1 MSPFPPLA
9 FIVLMAFVAL
19 AVVMAR
25 ISTCLRPAPKAEL
38 HGLGDTQLGIAVEL
52 ARDQPDFDQ
61 MVGLPAAGPGSTS
74 ISTRSWL
81 RRQQFLDFL
90 FIALYVALFWLL
102 GGVEKSAGFPVAW
115 LLGTAAQAAIVCAG
129 LCDVLED
136 VAILRALA
144 GSPKTLPIRTFGLP
158 KWGLFFL
165 AALLLS
171 AWFFRFSFH
180 PLAAGAAGA
189 AGAPSLDRA
198 LAGLIGLLLAA
209 GGLLGLAG
217 VLRGRGAPIH
227 QAMSYGMVPAIGV
240 LLILMVRLQ

>member
-1 MSPFPPLA
+1 MSPFPRLA
-9 FIVLMAFVAL
+9 FIVLLAFAAVAL
-19 AVVMAR
+19 VMAG
-25 ISTCLRPAPKAEL
+25 ISTRLKPAPKRNL
-38 HGLGDTQLGIAVEL
+38 HGLGDAQLGIAVEL
-52 ARDQPDFDQ
+52 ARDQADFDQ

-74 ISTRSWL
+74 TPTRTWL

-102 GGVEKSAGFPVAW
+102 GGVEKSAGFPVAR

-144 GSPKTLPIRTFGLP
+144 GSPEILPIRTFGLP

-171 AWFFRFSFH
+171 AWFLHFSFH
-180 PLAAGAAGA
+180 AAGA
-189 AGAPSLDRA
+189 AGAPSGLDRV

-209 GGLLGLAG
+209 GSLLGLAG
-217 VLRGRGAPIH
+217 VLRGGGAPIP
-227 QAMSYGMVPAIGV
+227 QAMSYGIVPAIVV
-240 LLILMVRLQ
+240 LLILMVRLR

>member
-1 MSPFPPLA
+1 MSPFPRLA
-9 FIVLMAFVAL
+9 FVVLLAFAAL
-19 AVVMAR
+19 ALVMAG
-25 ISTCLRPAPKAEL
+25 ISTRLKPAPKRNL

-52 ARDQPDFDQ
+52 VRDQADFDQ

-74 ISTRSWL
+74 TPTRTWL

-102 GGVEKSAGFPVAW
+102 GGVEKSAGFPVAR

-144 GSPKTLPIRTFGLP
+144 GSPETLPIRTFGLP

-180 PLAAGAAGA
+180 PLAAGAAS
-189 AGAPSLDRA
+189 APSGLDRA

-209 GGLLGLAG
+209 GSLLGLAG
-217 VLRGRGAPIH
+217 VLRGSGAPIP
-227 QAMSYGMVPAIGV
+227 QAMSYGIVPAIVV
-240 LLILMVRLQ
+240 LFILMVRLQ

>member
-1 MSPFPPLA
+1 MSPFRPLA
-9 FIVLMAFVAL
+9 FIVLLAFVAL
-19 AVVMAR
+19 SLLMAR
-25 ISTCLRPAPKAEL
+25 TSTRLVPAPNANV
-38 HGLGDTQLGIAVEL
+38 HGLDRGQLGIAVEL

-74 ISTRSWL
+74 ARTRTWL
-81 RRQQFLDFL
+81 GRQQFLDFL

-102 GGVEKSAGFPVAW
+102 GEVEKAAGFPVAW

-136 VAILRALA
+136 IAILRALA
-144 GSPKTLPIRTFGLP
+144 GSPETLPIRTFGLP

-171 AWFFRFSFH
+171 AWFFHFSFH
-180 PLAAGAAGA
+180 PLAAGAAG
-189 AGAPSLDRA
+189 GLDRS

-209 GGLLGLAG
+209 GGLLGVVG
-217 VLRGRGAPIH
+217 VLRGSGAQVH
-227 QAMSYGMVPAIGV
+227 QAMGYGMVPAIGV
-240 LLILMVRLQ
+240 LLILMIRLR